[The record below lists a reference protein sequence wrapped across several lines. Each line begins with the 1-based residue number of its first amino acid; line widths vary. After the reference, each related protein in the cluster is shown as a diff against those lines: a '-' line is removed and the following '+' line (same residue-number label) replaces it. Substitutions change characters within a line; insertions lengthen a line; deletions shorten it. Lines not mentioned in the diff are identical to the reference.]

1 MIRILAATLVLAG
14 CTAAGNPPDHP
25 LVGAWHGKTSLTLK
39 NTEYQ
44 FGVETGYWTASRNE
58 IRYKTTAGQQE
69 RCEYALTGRVL
80 VVSGCRLAG
89 RYTRLR

>member
-25 LVGAWHGKTSLTLK
+25 LVGAWQGKTSLTLK

-89 RYTRLR
+89 RYTRLP